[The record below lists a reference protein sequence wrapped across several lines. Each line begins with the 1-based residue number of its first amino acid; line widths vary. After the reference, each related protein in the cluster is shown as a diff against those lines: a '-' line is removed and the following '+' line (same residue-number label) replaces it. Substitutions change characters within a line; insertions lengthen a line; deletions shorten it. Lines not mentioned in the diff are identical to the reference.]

1 GRIAI
6 NLSSRQLN
14 NPALAEQVERAL
26 QHHELPGSI
35 LECEITESMVVQE
48 GGVAH
53 GNLEAFASMGIDLA
67 IDDFGTGHS
76 SLVNLK
82 RFPLRRLKIDRSF
95 VDGLGDDANDE
106 AIAGASIAL
115 AKQLGFDVVAEGVET
130 QEQVEFL
137 KRHHC
142 DVVQGYLFAKPM
154 TAGEVYDRF
163 HDTGTAPP
171 HQQTDIP

>member
-1 GRIAI
+1 
-6 NLSSRQLN
+6 
-14 NPALAEQVERAL
+14 
-26 QHHELPGSI
+26 
-35 LECEITESMVVQE
+35 
-48 GGVAH
+48 
-53 GNLEAFASMGIDLA
+53 LA

-82 RFPLRRLKIDRSF
+82 RFPLRRLKIDRSC
-95 VDGLGDDANDE
+95 VDGLGNDANDE

-115 AKQLGFDVVAEGVET
+115 AKQLGLDVVAEGVET
-130 QEQVEFL
+130 REQVEFL

-163 HDTGTAPP
+163 HDTGTAAP
-171 HQQTDIP
+171 HQQKDVP